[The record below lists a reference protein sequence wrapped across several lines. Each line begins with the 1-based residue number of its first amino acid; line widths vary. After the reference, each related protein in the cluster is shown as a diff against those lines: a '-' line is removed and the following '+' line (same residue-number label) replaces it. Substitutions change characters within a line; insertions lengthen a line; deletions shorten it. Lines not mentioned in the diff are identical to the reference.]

1 MHRRGFG
8 QVDPANS
15 PRPTGTIHQ
24 VSMPTD
30 SPDLPNL
37 AVSRHGLLALAFEIM
52 AGSLGPFIDERMERY
67 FVDESSW
74 SEAAANRLGRPAEHG
89 ATDPLF
95 QLLVLRRFWGPVFA
109 DFFGQDL
116 RGLVTELIEARNLW
130 AHFSLPEEL
139 ETLDRSILAIERL
152 LAPIDPEATV
162 RLRRLRSRLH
172 DPSVTE
178 PGAVSD
184 DLGAG
189 DQQVDI
195 VALEAQLSETESV
208 FQDLQSRYGDVVSEL
223 DRSRRI
229 AASKQMR
236 LATLERQLMEIEGRT
251 LAAEAF
257 LAEER
262 TTRYRIEWLFVGL
275 LATLLLFMVLANA

>member
-1 MHRRGFG
+1 MLGPQRRTALRT
-8 QVDPANS
+8 P
-15 PRPTGTIHQ
+15 IIQ

-30 SPDLPNL
+30 SPDMPNL
-37 AVSRHGLLALAFEIM
+37 AVSRHGLLAQAFEIM
-52 AGSLGPFIDERMERY
+52 ADSLGPFIDERMEVY
-67 FVDESSW
+67 FADEPSW

-109 DFFGQDL
+109 DFFGHDL
-116 RGLVTELIEARNLW
+116 RGLVTELIETRNLW
-130 AHFSLPEEL
+130 AHFSLPGEL
-139 ETLDRSILAIERL
+139 DTLDRAILATERL

-172 DPSVTE
+172 DPVTATGDH
-178 PGAVSD
+178 PA
-184 DLGAG
+184 AG
-189 DQQVDI
+189 DGDETSLEVDI

-236 LATLERQLMEIEGRT
+236 LVALERQLMEIEGRT

>member
-1 MHRRGFG
+1 
-8 QVDPANS
+8 
-15 PRPTGTIHQ
+15 
-24 VSMPTD
+24 MPTD
-30 SPDLPNL
+30 SPDLPEL
-37 AVSRHGLLALAFEIM
+37 AVSRHGLLAQAFEVM
-52 AGSLGPFIDERMERY
+52 AGSLGPFIDERMAGY
-67 FVDESSW
+67 FVDEPSW
-74 SEAAANRLGRPAEHG
+74 SEAAANRLGRAAEHG

-116 RGLVTELIEARNLW
+116 RGLVGELIETRNQW
-130 AHFSLPEEL
+130 AHFSLPAEL
-139 ETLDRSILAIERL
+139 DTLDRAILATERL
-152 LAPIDPEATV
+152 LAPIDPDATV
-162 RLRRLRSRLH
+162 TLRRLRSRLH
-172 DPSVTE
+172 HPVASAPSA
-178 PGAVSD
+178 PADGADSGYEADNGV
-184 DLGAG
+184 GTA
-189 DQQVDI
+189 VDI
-195 VALEAQLSETESV
+195 VALEAQLSETETV
-208 FQDLQSRYGDVVSEL
+208 FHELQSRYGDVVSEL

-236 LATLERQLMEIEGRT
+236 LVALENQLMEIEGRT

>member
-1 MHRRGFG
+1 M
-8 QVDPANS
+8 S
-15 PRPTGTIHQ
+15 
-24 VSMPTD
+24 TD

-37 AVSRHGLLALAFEIM
+37 AVSRHGLLAQAFEIM
-52 AGSLGPFIDERMERY
+52 AGSLGPFIDERMALY
-67 FVDESSW
+67 FADEPSW
-74 SEAAANRLGRPAEHG
+74 SEAAANRLGRAAEHG

-109 DFFGQDL
+109 DFFGHDV
-116 RGLVTELIEARNLW
+116 RGLVSELIETRNMW
-130 AHFSLPEEL
+130 AHFSLPAEL
-139 ETLDRSILAIERL
+139 DTLDRAILAIERL
-152 LAPIDPEATV
+152 LAPIEPDATV
-162 RLRRLRSRLH
+162 KLRRLRSRLH
-172 DPSVTE
+172 E
-178 PGAVSD
+178 PEPTFEGGAVTD
-184 DLGAG
+184 PAGAENE
-189 DQQVDI
+189 VDI

-236 LATLERQLMEIEGRT
+236 LAVLERQLMEIEGRT

>member
-1 MHRRGFG
+1 
-8 QVDPANS
+8 
-15 PRPTGTIHQ
+15 
-24 VSMPTD
+24 MPTD

-52 AGSLGPFIDERMERY
+52 AGSLGPFIDERMELY
-67 FVDESSW
+67 FADEPSW
-74 SEAAANRLGRPAEHG
+74 SEAAANRLGRAAEHG

-109 DFFGQDL
+109 DFFGHDL
-116 RGLVTELIEARNLW
+116 RGLVTELIETRNLW
-130 AHFSLPEEL
+130 AHFSLPDEL
-139 ETLDRSILAIERL
+139 DTLDRAILAIERL
-152 LAPIDPEATV
+152 LAPIEPEATV

-172 DPSVTE
+172 DPGRAAEADS
-178 PGAVSD
+178 GD
-184 DLGAG
+184 DPDRGSEG
-189 DQQVDI
+189 VDI

-208 FQDLQSRYGDVVSEL
+208 FQDLQSRYGAVVSEL
-223 DRSRRI
+223 DRSRQI

-236 LATLERQLMEIEGRT
+236 LVALERQLMEIEGRT

>member
-1 MHRRGFG
+1 M
-8 QVDPANS
+8 S
-15 PRPTGTIHQ
+15 
-24 VSMPTD
+24 TD

-37 AVSRHGLLALAFEIM
+37 AVSRHGLLAQAFEIM
-52 AGSLGPFIDERMERY
+52 AGSLGPFIDERMALY
-67 FVDESSW
+67 FADEPSW
-74 SEAAANRLGRPAEHG
+74 SEAAANRLGRAAEHG

-109 DFFGQDL
+109 DFFGHDV
-116 RGLVTELIEARNLW
+116 RGLVSELIETRNMW
-130 AHFSLPEEL
+130 AHFSLPAEL
-139 ETLDRSILAIERL
+139 DSLDRAILAIERL
-152 LAPIDPEATV
+152 LAPIEPDATV
-162 RLRRLRSRLH
+162 KLRRLRSRLH
-172 DPSVTE
+172 E
-178 PGAVSD
+178 PEPTFEGGAVTD
-184 DLGAG
+184 PAGAENE
-189 DQQVDI
+189 VDI

-236 LATLERQLMEIEGRT
+236 LAVLERQLMEIEGRT